1 MWLVRL
7 LCVYKFPWVVL
18 LPRNSNSWQGF
29 LQIGDRGKPADG
41 WTLQFALSFW
51 LRQHLAAQTCRRP
64 CKCKISHRS
73 SNVASTPN
81 PIPGTMRLLLQ
92 GNHFCRCP
100 LETPR
105 TKGPHKKYFK
115 MPETKIKLQC
125 CGDTSV
131 LTVAKYA
138 ISLKQWRN
146 EGGGRNVLWFIYL
159 FPVAVE
165 NFLQAK
171 GRPETD
177 PICQLWISINN
188 EHNSLRVFK

>member
-1 MWLVRL
+1 MSTNFPGWCCCQEILIHDKGFCKLGTEANLQMDGPYSLLCLSGWDSTWLLRPVEGSANARSHIEAAMWLPHRIPSLV
-7 LCVYKFPWVVL
+7 PWGC
-18 LPRNSNSWQGF
+18 S
-29 LQIGDRGKPADG
+29 
-41 WTLQFALSFW
+41 
-51 LRQHLAAQTCRRP
+51 
-64 CKCKISHRS
+64 CKATISL
-73 SNVASTPN
+73 
-81 PIPGTMRLLLQ
+81 G
-92 GNHFCRCP
+92 CP
-100 LETPR
+100 LEVPR